1 MNFTTADLCDE
12 FESLVKIAKP
22 LFQDYGQLKSYY
34 GEIATVK
41 VFEDNVLV
49 RKTLESEGRKRIL
62 VVDGGA
68 SMKVA
73 LVGDQ
78 LGQIAYD
85 SGWTGIVVNGCI
97 RDSAEIARI
106 PIGLKALNTIPKKS
120 IKKGLGEVDVSV
132 EFAGL
137 VFNPGD
143 YLYADLDGV
152 IVSEKNLLK
161 IIAAKE

>member
-12 FESLVKIAKP
+12 FESLVKIAEP
-22 LFQDYGQLKSYY
+22 LFQDYGQLKSFY
-34 GEIATVK
+34 GEIVTVK

-49 RKTLESEGRKRIL
+49 RKTLGTEGRKRIL

-68 SMKVA
+68 SKRVA

-78 LGQIAYD
+78 LAQIAYEH
-85 SGWTGIVVNGCI
+85 GWAGIVVNGCI

-120 IKKGLGEVDVSV
+120 VKKGLGEVDVSV

>member
-12 FESLVKIAKP
+12 FESLVKIAEP
-22 LFQDYGQLKSYY
+22 LFQNYGQIKSFY
-34 GEIATVK
+34 GEIAAVK

-49 RKTLESEGRKRIL
+49 RKTLETEGRKGVL
-62 VVDGGA
+62 LVDGGA
-68 SMKVA
+68 STKVA

-78 LGQIAYD
+78 LAQIAYEN
-85 SGWTGIVVNGCI
+85 GWAGIVVNGCI
-97 RDSAEIARI
+97 RDSAEIAKI
-106 PIGLKALNTIPKKS
+106 PIGIKALNTFPKKS
-120 IKKGLGEVDVSV
+120 FKKGLGEVDVPV

-161 IIAAKE
+161 S

>member
-1 MNFTTADLCDE
+1 MTFTTADLSDE

-49 RKTLESEGRKRIL
+49 RKTLESEGRKRVL
-62 VVDGGA
+62 LVDGGA
-68 SMKVA
+68 STRVA

-78 LGQIAYD
+78 LAQIAYEN
-85 SGWTGIVVNGCI
+85 GWAGIVVNGCI

-137 VFNPGD
+137 VFNPKS
-143 YLYADLDGV
+143 YLYADQDGV
-152 IVSEKNLLK
+152 ILAEKNLLK
-161 IIAAKE
+161 S

>member
-41 VFEDNVLV
+41 VFEDNMLV
-49 RKTLESEGRKRIL
+49 RKTLETEGRKRIL
-62 VVDGGA
+62 IVDGSA
-68 SMKVA
+68 SIRVA

-78 LGQIAYD
+78 LAQIAYEH
-85 SGWTGIVVNGCI
+85 GWTGIVVNGCI
-97 RDSAEIARI
+97 RDSAEIANI

-137 VFNPGD
+137 VFNPKS
-143 YLYADLDGV
+143 YLYADQDG
-152 IVSEKNLLK
+152 IVLAEKNLLK
-161 IIAAKE
+161 S

>member
-22 LFQDYGQLKSYY
+22 LFQDYGLLKSFY

-78 LGQIAYD
+78 LAQIAYD

-97 RDSAEIARI
+97 RDSAEIAKI
-106 PIGLKALNTIPKKS
+106 PIGIKALNTVPKKS
-120 IKKGLGEVDVSV
+120 IKKGLGEVDVPV

-161 IIAAKE
+161 S

>member
-12 FESLVKIAKP
+12 FESLVKIAEP
-22 LFQDYGQLKSYY
+22 LFQDYGQLKSFY
-34 GEIATVK
+34 GEIVTVK

-49 RKTLESEGRKRIL
+49 RKTLETEGRKRVL

-120 IKKGLGEVDVSV
+120 IKKGLGVVDVPV

-137 VFNPGD
+137 VFHPKS
-143 YLYADLDGV
+143 YLYADQDGI
-152 IVSEKNLLK
+152 IVAEKNLL
-161 IIAAKE
+161 A

>member
-41 VFEDNVLV
+41 VFEDNMLV
-49 RKTLESEGRKRIL
+49 RKTLETEGRKRVL
-62 VVDGGA
+62 LVDGGA
-68 SMKVA
+68 STRVA

-78 LGQIAYD
+78 LAQIAYEN
-85 SGWTGIVVNGCI
+85 GWAGIVVNGCI

-161 IIAAKE
+161 S

>member
-41 VFEDNVLV
+41 VFEDNMLV
-49 RKTLESEGRKRIL
+49 RKTLETEGRKRVL
-62 VVDGGA
+62 LVDGGA
-68 SMKVA
+68 STRVA

-78 LGQIAYD
+78 LAQIAYEN
-85 SGWTGIVVNGCI
+85 GWAGIVVNGCI
-97 RDSAEIARI
+97 RDSAEIAKI
-106 PIGLKALNTIPKKS
+106 PIGIKALNTIPKKS

-161 IIAAKE
+161 S

>member
-12 FESLVKIAKP
+12 FEALVKIAEP
-22 LFQDYGQLKSYY
+22 LFRDYGQLKSFY

-49 RKTLESEGRKRIL
+49 RKTLETEGRKRAL

-68 SMKVA
+68 ALKVA

-78 LGQIAYD
+78 LAKIGHKN
-85 SGWTGIVVNGCI
+85 GWAGILVNGCI
-97 RDSAEIARI
+97 RDSVEIAKIR
-106 PIGLKALNTIPKKS
+106 IGLKALNTVPKKS
-120 IKKGLGEVDVSV
+120 IKKGLGEVDVPV

-143 YLYADLDGV
+143 YLYADLDGI

-161 IIAAKE
+161 S